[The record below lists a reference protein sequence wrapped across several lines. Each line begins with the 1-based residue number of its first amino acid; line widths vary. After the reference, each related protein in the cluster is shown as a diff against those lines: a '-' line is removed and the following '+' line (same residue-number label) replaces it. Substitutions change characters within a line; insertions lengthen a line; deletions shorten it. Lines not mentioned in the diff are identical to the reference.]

1 MPRPMREDN
10 ARFPRQCDD
19 ICHRIAPHYIHSLYF
34 AAQWIALAQDSTKL
48 IINRLVIQ
56 VTCWSTTIKPSLP
69 SFARGHSFE
78 DIFRGLLCSSVPWRN
93 FRPCSA
99 YLKWTQYGLQKRKD
113 LPFEYAIE
121 RMDIACTVYD
131 DTNLSNASKSKLCNN
146 CG

>member
-1 MPRPMREDN
+1 MTIFATASLRTTPIRCTSQRNGLFWHKTVLNLSSIGWLSRSP
-10 ARFPRQCDD
+10 AGQPQSSQV
-19 ICHRIAPHYIHSLYF
+19 CHHLLVD
-34 AAQWIALAQDSTKL
+34 IALKIFSVA
-48 IINRLVIQ
+48 VFA
-56 VTCWSTTIKPSLP
+56 LP
-69 SFARGHSFE
+69 CHGA
-78 DIFRGLLCSSVPWRN
+78 LCSSVPWRN
-93 FRPCSA
+93 FRPCPA